1 MVPQSRFGWLEASLM
16 HLRLDAARECVISL
30 FVVEH
35 AARVLDPFY
44 IV

>member
-1 MVPQSRFGWLEASLM
+1 MVPRVALGGLEASLM

-35 AARVLDPFY
+35 AAR
-44 IV
+44 